1 MDSHLDY
8 VISLLNLMMI
18 DSIVVNIDCCQSK
31 VELYYLTLFI
41 LLFTL
46 FYVNICRKHIEDCSK
61 KYSVRFRMY
70 WMWFERGDVDFKT
83 YTVTV

>member
-8 VISLLNLMMI
+8 DISLLNLMMI

-31 VELYYLTLFI
+31 VMLYYLTLFI

-46 FYVNICRKHIEDCSK
+46 FYVNICRKHIEDSSK
-61 KYSVRFRMY
+61 KYSVGFRIY
-70 WMWFERGDVDFKT
+70 WMWFERGDVDFET